1 MDKLKE
7 ISFKDRKAI
16 FDKLEY
22 LASQA
27 NLSEAD
33 RARLEED
40 WKNYNDYFNTVDFA
54 KEEGRVEGKL
64 DTARNLKNLRVPME
78 TIMQATGLTIEEIE
92 KL

>member
-1 MDKLKE
+1 MNKLKE

-27 NLSEAD
+27 NLTED
-33 RARLEED
+33 ERARLEED

-54 KEEGRVEGKL
+54 REEGAQKKE
-64 DTARNLKNLRVPME
+64 P
-78 TIMQATGLTIEEIE
+78 
-92 KL
+92 